1 VPTCCRPCVGRVAEL
16 HFALS
21 APQQHPCYAGHF
33 PGDPIVPGALLLQW
47 LCCQLARRGYPVRG
61 VKSMKFLAPLRPGE
75 HCLVSAEPQE
85 AGRLALR
92 VTREGA
98 VIARGDLL
106 VKAPPS

>member
-1 VPTCCRPCVGRVAEL
+1 
-16 HFALS
+16 
-21 APQQHPCYAGHF
+21 
-33 PGDPIVPGALLLQW
+33 
-47 LCCQLARRGYPVRG
+47 
-61 VKSMKFLAPLRPGE
+61 MKFLAPLRPGE